1 MISNPHLL
9 SSKTDYFNN
18 PITRDY
24 IDSLSSLSATL
35 NMRIRLVNEIVYN
48 RNDNGL
54 KSSTL

>member
-9 SSKTDYFNN
+9 SSKTAYFND

-24 IDSLSSLSATL
+24 IDSLSATL
-35 NMRIRLVNEIVYN
+35 NTRIRLVNEIVFN